1 LPQPEAKI
9 GHQRYDKK
17 YPHQLHLALSE
28 SDETARDTNQW
39 YIRLEPRGKMEIPV
53 KVYIQTPKWF
63 IRRRNTDW
71 RYTRFLIP
79 RISEFV
85 QNCAFYP
92 ARSNSTVLRVHLK
105 WARGILYRE
114 LKISESHDRS
124 STLDRRE
131 FAKSGCDLVFCHDDF
146 PRNADS
152 IPVVWHNSILDPAMV
167 RARGASD
174 EDLAIEREVK
184 SRGFQKA
191 AAVLVSTEAERTRL
205 GQWFPRIADKFVAV
219 PFFLPDVKPIAPD
232 RMKKK
237 VERIGPLRCLFV
249 GNEARRK
256 GLDRVYAAMVRLP
269 ANVQNQI
276 HLTVVSAQTDG
287 PIAAPSL
294 PNLQVTNALPFN
306 QVLQRMQDSDVLLM
320 PSYFESYGLVYLEAM
335 AQGAIPVVPDWE
347 VQREIVDDG
356 KAGIVTSGDAADLA
370 SSLECLCDDS
380 DLRTRLALSAKQRF
394 DQYFAPSIVAKKY
407 SAMFHRAASRPF
419 GIQ

>member
-1 LPQPEAKI
+1 
-9 GHQRYDKK
+9 
-17 YPHQLHLALSE
+17 
-28 SDETARDTNQW
+28 
-39 YIRLEPRGKMEIPV
+39 MEIPV

-79 RISEFV
+79 RIGEFV
-85 QNCAFYP
+85 QDCAFYP
-92 ARSNSTVLRVHLK
+92 ARSNSTVLLVNLK
-105 WARGILYRE
+105 WARAILYRE
-114 LKISESHDRS
+114 LKISVGHDGS
-124 STLDRRE
+124 STLDRNE

-146 PRNADS
+146 PGNAGS

-174 EDLAIEREVK
+174 EDLAIEREIK

-205 GQWFPRIADKFVAV
+205 GQWFPGIADKFVAV
-219 PFFLPDVKPIAPD
+219 PFFLPDVRPIAPD
-232 RMKKK
+232 RMNQKI
-237 VERIGPLRCLFV
+237 ERVGPLRCLFV

-256 GLDRVYAAMVRLP
+256 GLDRVYAAMLRLP
-269 ANVQNQI
+269 ASVQRHI

-287 PIAAPSL
+287 PVPAPSL
-294 PNLQVTNALPFN
+294 PNLQVSDALPFS
-306 QVLQRMQDSDVLLM
+306 QVLQQMQDSDVLLM

-356 KAGIVTSGDAADLA
+356 KAGIVTSGDAGDLA
-370 SSLECLCDDS
+370 SSLERLRDDS

-407 SAMFHRAASRPF
+407 SAMFHRAVSRPF

>member
-1 LPQPEAKI
+1 
-9 GHQRYDKK
+9 
-17 YPHQLHLALSE
+17 
-28 SDETARDTNQW
+28 
-39 YIRLEPRGKMEIPV
+39 MEIPV

-71 RYTRFLIP
+71 RYTRFQIP
-79 RISEFV
+79 RIGEFV

-92 ARSNSTVLRVHLK
+92 ARSNSTVLLVHLK

-114 LKISESHDRS
+114 LKISDGHDRV

-146 PRNADS
+146 PGNANS
-152 IPVVWHNSILDPAMV
+152 IPVVWQNSILDPAMV
-167 RARGASD
+167 RARGVSD
-174 EDLAIEREVK
+174 EEIAIERKVK
-184 SRGFQKA
+184 SRDFQKA
-191 AAVLVSTEAERTRL
+191 AAVQVSTEAERMRL
-205 GQWFPRIADKFVAV
+205 GQWFPQIADKFVAV
-219 PFFLPDVKPIAPD
+219 PFFLPDVRPIAPE
-232 RMKKK
+232 RMNKK
-237 VERIGPLRCLFV
+237 VERVGPLRCLFV

-256 GLDRVYAAMVRLP
+256 GLDRVYAAMLRLP
-269 ANVQNQI
+269 AGVQKQI
-276 HLTVVSAQTDG
+276 HLTVVSAHTDG

-294 PNLQVTNALPFN
+294 PNLRVTRALPFE

-335 AQGAIPVVPDWE
+335 AQGTIPVVPDWE

-356 KAGIVTSGDAADLA
+356 KAGIVTSGDAGDLA
-370 SSLECLCDDS
+370 ASLERLCDDS

-394 DQYFAPSIVAKKY
+394 EQYFAPSIVAKKY
-407 SAMFHRAASRPF
+407 SAMFHRAAGCPF